1 MSNYAADFWD
11 DISTEGAGM
20 PNPVKGL
27 LCTCNVT
34 KLDLIYLGDWSGKYE
49 LIRKH
54 FNISKLFF
62 IYIYN
67 PKLVT
72 HSLEY

>member
-34 KLDLIYLGDWSGKYE
+34 KLDLIYLGGQSGKYE

-54 FNISKLFF
+54 IQYFKIIFHL
-62 IYIYN
+62 Y
-67 PKLVT
+67 L
-72 HSLEY
+72 